1 MDAPLSRNA
10 LLVVTIVLEA
20 ALLLVAAVWIHFAH
34 IELLPTFAYKVQP
47 ILLGVLTGCGTVAL
61 SFLCLTVG
69 KRIPMFADLRKMSEE
84 FLVPMMAKLNVFDML
99 VLSMISGFC
108 EEVLFRGIIQAQ
120 LGIAGASIL
129 FGIFHDPT
137 FRQKGYVLLA
147 TVAGLVLGYLYQ
159 STGNL
164 WSCITAHSL
173 HNAIS
178 MLLLR
183 YLIKPTTTKS
193 DTATTQKPEESS
205 SNKTDD
211 NT

>member
-10 LLVVTIVLEA
+10 LIIVTIVLEA
-20 ALLLVAAVWIHFAH
+20 ALLLVAAIWIHFAH
-34 IELLPTFAYKVQP
+34 IELVPSFTYKVQP
-47 ILLGVLTGCGTVAL
+47 ILFGLLTGCGTVGM

-69 KRIPMFADLRKMSEE
+69 KRIPMFNDLRKMSEE
-84 FLVPMMAKLNVFDML
+84 FLVPLMAKLNVFDML
-99 VLSMISGFC
+99 FLSLVSGFC

-120 LGIAGASIL
+120 LGIAAASVL

-147 TVAGLVLGYLYQ
+147 SAAGLALGYLYQ

-164 WSCITAHSL
+164 WSSITAHAL

-178 MLLLR
+178 MILLR
-183 YLIKPTTTKS
+183 YFIKPKIEKQQ
-193 DTATTQKPEESS
+193 DTSS
-205 SNKTDD
+205 PTEDERED
-211 NT
+211 QRE

>member
-34 IELLPTFAYKVQP
+34 IELLPTFAYKLQP
-47 ILLGVLTGCGTVAL
+47 ILFGVLTGCTTVAL
-61 SFLCLTVG
+61 SFICLTVG
-69 KRIPMFADLRKMSEE
+69 KRISIFAELRKMSED
-84 FLVPMMAKLNVFDML
+84 FLVPLMAKLNVFDML
-99 VLSMISGFC
+99 VLSIISGFC

-120 LGIAGASIL
+120 LGIAAASVL

-147 TVAGLVLGYLYQ
+147 TVAGLALGYLYQ

-173 HNAIS
+173 HNTIS

-183 YLIKPTTTKS
+183 YLIKPTTSKS
-193 DTATTQKPEESS
+193 DDEARSNSDESS
-205 SNKTDD
+205 SKNDD
-211 NT
+211 HT